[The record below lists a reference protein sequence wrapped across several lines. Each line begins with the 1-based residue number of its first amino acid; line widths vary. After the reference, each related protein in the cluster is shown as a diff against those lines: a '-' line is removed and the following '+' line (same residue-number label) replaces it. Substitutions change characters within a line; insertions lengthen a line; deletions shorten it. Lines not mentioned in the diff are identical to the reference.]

1 MTDSRRCRFYASRCD
16 EPLTE
21 RHVQAAWY
29 DRQIRPEALCTSK
42 GERVSVIHPGR
53 WNLGAGPDFKN
64 AVLEV
69 GGRRI
74 AGDVEI
80 HLKPDDWVA
89 HAHGGNPAYKN
100 VIAHVT
106 WCGGPAPAELPPNV
120 ASIWLGR
127 FLTAELGFSPA
138 QIDVSAYPFARLP
151 AESRPCFLNFGRD
164 ADLADS
170 VISAAGA
177 YRLRAKARRLGCLLN
192 APRKYRHNREQ
203 LFYAEVMNALG
214 YGTNPRGFRQIA
226 AAVPLRSVMSEPENA
241 ESAFR
246 VASQFIDWRR
256 GYYRPSNAPEVRLAS
271 AARLFAKGEVLS
283 ILDER
288 DFSPRNCRRM
298 VSDLAKGGFMG
309 RGRAAA
315 LMANVFVPFAL
326 AEGRL
331 AEVPEWL
338 PPEDVCEPVRL
349 TAFRLLGRDHNP
361 AVAYASNGLKI
372 QGLIQIHRDFCLR
385 LHPDCGECSL
395 ATAQPWGAPFL
406 DNVRQYGP

>member
-1 MTDSRRCRFYASRCD
+1 MMPAGHNELSFTHLTPGTYRFRVKAERNNIETPERSFTIVVHSPWYRSAWAYFFYA
-16 EPLTE
+16 LIIGLFLW
-21 RHVQAAWY
+21 Q
-29 DRQIRPEALCTSK
+29 
-42 GERVSVIHPGR
+42 
-53 WNLGAGPDFKN
+53 
-64 AVLEV
+64 
-69 GGRRI
+69 
-74 AGDVEI
+74 
-80 HLKPDDWVA
+80 
-89 HAHGGNPAYKN
+89 
-100 VIAHVT
+100 
-106 WCGGPAPAELPPNV
+106 
-120 ASIWLGR
+120 
-127 FLTAELGFSPA
+127 FLT
-138 QIDVSAYPFARLP
+138 
-151 AESRPCFLNFGRD
+151 
-164 ADLADS
+164 
-170 VISAAGA
+170 
-177 YRLRAKARRLGCLLN
+177 
-192 APRKYRHNREQ
+192 YRHNREQ

-385 LHPDCGECSL
+385 LHPECGECSL